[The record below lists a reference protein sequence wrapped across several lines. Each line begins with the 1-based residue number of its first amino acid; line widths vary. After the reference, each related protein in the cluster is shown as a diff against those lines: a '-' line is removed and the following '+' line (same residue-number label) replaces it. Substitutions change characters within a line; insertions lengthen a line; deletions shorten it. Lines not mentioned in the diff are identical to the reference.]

1 MTNWCLRKKKKDI
14 FCTVYFV
21 GRNFFLTYVFY
32 FNAQCIMYWTY
43 FQIIHIFTYQ
53 KHYFV
58 HYFVLFL
65 KSSTAFSV
73 SLIKSTL
80 DKDFFIV
87 KIDFW
92 INRLE
97 DSYVMMIQP
106 FFDCSFSVWFPNL
119 RKDSLIVCFVYNCR
133 RRHGWEQ
140 LNLQKLTS

>member
-1 MTNWCLRKKKKDI
+1 MVLAKEKKGYILYCLFCRKK
-14 FCTVYFV
+14 
-21 GRNFFLTYVFY
+21 FF
-32 FNAQCIMYWTY
+32 FNICVLFQCSMYNVLNILSDYTY
-43 FQIIHIFTYQ
+43 FYISKTLLRTLFC
-53 KHYFV
+53 
-58 HYFVLFL
+58 LFL
-65 KSSTAFSV
+65 KSSIAFSV